1 MSLLTP
7 PLVKAPVLVL
17 AVGNPSRGDDAV
29 GPLLAECLQAWLRQ
43 QPAEVQARIE
53 VITDQQLVV
62 EHVLDIQGRERVLLM
77 DAAAQGEQLVLMREL
92 QTTRPQG
99 AGSSLNAPYPLP
111 SPDEHTAAA
120 TSSDTGPAPTS
131 AQLPAVLAEA
141 ASGPA
146 SGPASESAYAAPIS
160 SHAATPSQLLSWH
173 GSLLGQTPPPTSLLT
188 ITGRGFEL
196 GAGLS
201 DQARRGLREA
211 WPHLLAW
218 LQAQPSACQA

>member
-29 GPLLAECLQAWLRQ
+29 GPLLAECLQAWLAQ
-43 QPAEVQARIE
+43 QNAEVQARIE

-62 EHVLDIQGRERVLLM
+62 EHVLDLLGRERVLLV
-77 DAAAQGEQLVLMREL
+77 DAAAQGEQVVSLSDLRAP
-92 QTTRPQG
+92 PQH
-99 AGSSLNAPYPLP
+99 ADSAERAAP
-111 SPDEHTAAA
+111 
-120 TSSDTGPAPTS
+120 
-131 AQLPAVLAEA
+131 Q
-141 ASGPA
+141 
-146 SGPASESAYAAPIS
+146 AAPIS
-160 SHAATPSQLLSWH
+160 SHAATPAQLLSWH
-173 GSLLGQTPPPTSLLT
+173 ASLLKQAAPPTSLMT

-218 LQAQPSACQA
+218 LLAEPAVTKA